1 MANGSAFPTP
11 GPARGP
17 AGSPA
22 SASAQGQAST
32 QGPTPGRP
40 RTSGVFS
47 GLLLIIF
54 GVLLLLHNYGH
65 LNLGRIFRHW
75 WPLIFIFWGAAKMYE
90 RTLAQR
96 QGRSAGWITP
106 GEVFLVIGL
115 LAVVGIVIVA
125 NEVPDRLRD
134 MDIEIGEPY
143 SFDVDVPAQPIDSGA
158 HILIRGGRGA
168 ITVRSSDEASLR
180 LTGQKSIRTF
190 SESDAQKRA
199 ASINIAAVKNGGVL
213 EIQPTG
219 YDLGNSSISMDMDI
233 VVPKKAVVTVKNE
246 RGDITISDMGSD
258 VTVAAQRGNIEVNDT
273 TGNVDV
279 SVQKGDVKVTD
290 TKGDVKVAGHGSE
303 VDVTNATGSL
313 TVDGE
318 FYSSIRVD
326 KIAKGIRFIS
336 QRTDLTLT
344 QLGGHFEK
352 SSGNMEIADAPGNL
366 TSRTKNVSIS
376 LENVTGKMVVD
387 NTNSSVDL
395 RFSAAPKEDIAVN
408 NERASIRLSIPSS
421 SSFEIQADC
430 RSCDIDSEF
439 SGSGLKATRT
449 DKGDSHLEGKYGAA
463 RGPKIILKTSYD
475 SIQIRKTT

>member
-1 MANGSAFPTP
+1 MANGPSI
-11 GPARGP
+11 PAP
-17 AGSPA
+17 SPA
-22 SASAQGQAST
+22 
-32 QGPTPGRP
+32 PVRP

-65 LNLGRIFRHW
+65 VNLGGIFRHW
-75 WPLIFIFWGAAKMYE
+75 WPLIFIFWGAAKLYE

-115 LAVVGIVIVA
+115 LAVIGIVIVA

-143 SFDVDVPAQPIDSGA
+143 SFDVDVPAQPIDPGA
-158 HILIRGGRGA
+158 HILIRGGRGT
-168 ITVRSSDEASLR
+168 ITVRSSDEATLR
-180 LTGQKSIRTF
+180 ITGQKSIRTF

-199 ASINIAAVKNGGVL
+199 ASINIAAVKHGGVL

-233 VVPKKAVVTVKNE
+233 VVPKKATVTVKND
-246 RGDITISDMGSD
+246 RGDITISDMSTD
-258 VTVAAQRGNIEVNDT
+258 VTVATQRGNIEINDT
-273 TGNVDV
+273 TGNVN
-279 SVQKGDVKVTD
+279 VTD

-318 FYSSIRVD
+318 FYSSIRAD
-326 KIAKGIRFIS
+326 KITKGIRFIS

-408 NERASIRLSIPSS
+408 NERASITLSIPST

-439 SGSGLKATRT
+439 SGGGLKATRA
-449 DKGDSHLEGKYGAA
+449 DKGDSDLEGKYGAA